1 MLILAIN
8 GSPNK
13 DGNTVFLL
21 NQVLEE
27 AQSNGAGA
35 EMIHAVDALSDQD
48 KPYCDACSSPCN
60 RSCID
65 GTQLEQVFDRLEET
79 DGLIL
84 GSPVYFGTVSAQM
97 KAFWDKSRCIRTEK
111 SLIGKV
117 GGAVS
122 VGASRFG
129 GQETTVRTLHD
140 IMLIHG
146 MSLIG
151 DGSSDFDAGHQGV
164 CAQKPAQQDQDAIM
178 RAKVMGRRIVE
189 EAKRK
194 ILDTGS

>member
-13 DGNTVFLL
+13 EGNTAFLL
-21 NQVLEE
+21 NKVLEE
-27 AQSNGAGA
+27 AGENGAQT
-35 EMIHAVDALSDQD
+35 EIIHVMDALEDQD

-65 GTQLEQVFDRLEET
+65 GTELESVFARLEES
-79 DGLIL
+79 DGVIL

-97 KAFWDKSRCIRTEK
+97 KAFWDKSRCVRTK
-111 SLIGKV
+111 KALIGKV

-129 GQETTVRTLHD
+129 GQETTVRALHD
-140 IMLIHG
+140 IMLIQG
-146 MSLIG
+146 MNIIG
-151 DGSSDFDAGHQGV
+151 DGSTEFDAGHQGV
-164 CAQKPAQQDQDAIM
+164 CGQKPAEEDQDAIK
-178 RAKVMGRRIVE
+178 RAKVMGRRIVK
-189 EAKRK
+189 EAQKDR
-194 ILDTGS
+194 

>member
-1 MLILAIN
+1 
-8 GSPNK
+8 
-13 DGNTVFLL
+13 
-21 NQVLEE
+21 
-27 AQSNGAGA
+27 
-35 EMIHAVDALSDQD
+35 
-48 KPYCDACSSPCN
+48 
-60 RSCID
+60 
-65 GTQLEQVFDRLEET
+65 
-79 DGLIL
+79 
-84 GSPVYFGTVSAQM
+84 M

-122 VGASRFG
+122 VGASRYG

>member
-13 DGNTVFLL
+13 EGNTVFLL
-21 NQVLEE
+21 NKVLEE
-27 AQSNGAGA
+27 VRENGAQT
-35 EMIHAVDALSDQD
+35 EMIHVMDALEDQD

-65 GTQLEQVFDRLEET
+65 GTELEGVFARLEES
-79 DGLIL
+79 DGIIL

-97 KAFWDKSRCIRTEK
+97 KAFWDKSRCVRTEK
-111 SLIGKV
+111 ALIGKV

-129 GQETTVRTLHD
+129 GQETTVRALHD
-140 IMLIHG
+140 IMLIQG
-146 MSLIG
+146 MNIIG
-151 DGSSDFDAGHQGV
+151 DGSTEFDAGHQGV
-164 CAQKPAQQDQDAIM
+164 CGQKPAEEDQDALK
-178 RAKVMGRRIVE
+178 RAKVMGRRIVK
-189 EAKRK
+189 EALKNR
-194 ILDTGS
+194 

>member
-1 MLILAIN
+1 VLILAIN

-13 DGNTVFLL
+13 QGNTAFLL

-27 AQSNGAGA
+27 AQNNGARI
-35 EMIHAVDALSDQD
+35 EMIHAIDALCDQD

-65 GTQLEQVFDRLEET
+65 GTELEQVFNRLEEM

-97 KAFWDKSRCIRTEK
+97 KAFWDKSRCVRSEK
-111 SLIGKV
+111 ALIGKV

-129 GQETTVRTLHD
+129 GQETTIRTLHD

-146 MSLIG
+146 MKLIG
-151 DGSSDFDAGHQGV
+151 DGSSHYDAGHQGV
-164 CAQKPAQQDQDAIM
+164 CAQKPASEDPDALK

-189 EAKRK
+189 ETQKHQ
-194 ILDTGS
+194 

>member
-13 DGNTVFLL
+13 QGNTTFLL
-21 NQVLEE
+21 AKVLEE
-27 AQSNGAGA
+27 ARKNGAQI
-35 EMIHAVDALSDQD
+35 EIIYAVDALADQD

-65 GTQLEQVFDRLEET
+65 GTELEGAFNRLEEA
-79 DGLIL
+79 DGIVL

-97 KAFWDKSRCIRTEK
+97 KAFWDKSRCVRTEK
-111 SLIGKV
+111 ALIGKV

-129 GQETTVRTLHD
+129 GQETTIRTLHD

-146 MSLIG
+146 MNIIG
-151 DGSSDFDAGHQGV
+151 DGSSQFDAGHQGV
-164 CAQKPAQQDQDAIM
+164 CGQKPAEEDQDAIK

-189 EAKRK
+189 EAQKR
-194 ILDTGS
+194 S

>member
-8 GSPNK
+8 GSPDK
-13 DGNTVFLL
+13 SGNTAFLL
-21 NQVLEE
+21 NKVLEE
-27 AQSNGAGA
+27 AQNNGART
-35 EMIHAVDALSDQD
+35 ELIHAVDALCDQD

-65 GTQLEQVFDRLEET
+65 GTELEQVFNRLEQA

-97 KAFWDKSRCIRTEK
+97 KAFWDKSRCIRMENA
-111 SLIGKV
+111 LIGKV

-129 GQETTVRTLHD
+129 GQETTVRTMHD

-146 MSLIG
+146 MNIIG
-151 DGSSDFDAGHQGV
+151 DGSSQYDAGHQGV
-164 CAQKPAQQDQDAIM
+164 CAQKPAQEDQDAIK
-178 RAKVMGRRIVE
+178 RAQVMGKRIAE
-189 EAKRK
+189 ESRK
-194 ILDTGS
+194 A

>member
-1 MLILAIN
+1 MLIVAIN

-27 AQSNGAGA
+27 AKRNGA
-35 EMIHAVDALSDQD
+35 EVELLHVIDALEDQD

-65 GTQLEQVFDRLEET
+65 GTELEKAYDLLEKT
-79 DGLIL
+79 DGLVI

-97 KAFWDKSRCIRTEK
+97 KAFWDKSRCIRSEK
-111 SLIGKV
+111 VLIGKV
-117 GGAVS
+117 GGAVA

-129 GQETTVRTLHD
+129 GQETTIRTLHD

-146 MSLIG
+146 MNIIG
-151 DGSSDFDAGHQGV
+151 DGSIQFDAGHQGV
-164 CAQKPAQQDQDAIM
+164 CGQRPAGEDKEAIK

-189 EAKRK
+189 EAQKHKNR
-194 ILDTGS
+194 